1 MEMLVTIP
9 NIQFVKGIPMALE
22 QDSYFSIFEDKMIVR
37 KHHRITNRKKQKT
50 KQNKKESPTCLQ
62 ENTTIAT

>member
-1 MEMLVTIP
+1 
-9 NIQFVKGIPMALE
+9 MALE

-37 KHHRITNRKKQKT
+37 KHHRIANQKKT

-62 ENTTIAT
+62 EDTTIAT